1 MADSKI
7 DLEWLKAQADGAD
20 RLVTETQMPE
30 TATAYKFAFFT
41 LLEKV
46 REYVEHEEKKM
57 GRK

>member
-1 MADSKI
+1 MADGKI
-7 DLEWLKAQADGAD
+7 DIEWLKAQADGAD
-20 RLVTETQMPE
+20 RLATETKMPE
-30 TATAYKFAFFT
+30 TATAYKMLFFT